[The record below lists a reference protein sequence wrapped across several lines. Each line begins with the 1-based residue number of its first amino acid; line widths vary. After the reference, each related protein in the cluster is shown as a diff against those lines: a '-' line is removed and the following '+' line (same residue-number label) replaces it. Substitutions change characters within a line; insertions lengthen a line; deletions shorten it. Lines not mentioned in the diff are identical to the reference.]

1 MPCQNIYE
9 VLEELDKII
18 ESSVKENNY
27 LGIFAYV
34 YRRTTAEVLKG
45 IENKSFDDNARMV
58 RMDVTFANLYLQAYQ
73 DYRMNRMISQSW
85 QTAFDAKNEELT
97 ILQHILLG
105 MNAHINL
112 DLAIAAST
120 IMEGSD
126 IHLLEEDFNRVND
139 VLAHIV
145 DELQKKTGRVSRF
158 LFLLDWAGKR
168 NDERFINFSMSK
180 AREQSWNSAV
190 SLWALQG
197 TARTDATYRLDSFV
211 NSLAQQMRSPSSG
224 LLRRLLRFIGY
235 FEEKNVSKIINSM
248 KE

>member
-18 ESSVKENNY
+18 ELSVKENNY

-45 IENKSFDDNARMV
+45 VENKSFDDNARMV

-73 DYRMNRMISQSW
+73 NYRMNRMISQSW

-112 DLAIAAST
+112 DLAIAASS

-126 IHLLEEDFNRVND
+126 IHLLEEDFNRVNV

-145 DELQKKTGRVSRF
+145 DELQRKTGKVSRF

-190 SLWALQG
+190 TLWSLNSSAK
-197 TARTDATYRLDSFV
+197 TDAIYRLDSAV
-211 NSLAQQMRSPSSG
+211 NTIAKQLRSPSSG
-224 LLRRLLRFIGY
+224 LLRRMLKFIGY
-235 FEEKNVSKIINSM
+235 FEEKSVSKIINAM

>member
-18 ESSVKENNY
+18 ESTVKENNY

-45 IENKSFDDNARMV
+45 VENKSFDDNARMV
-58 RMDVTFANLYLQAYQ
+58 RLDVTFANLYLQAYQ

-97 ILQHILLG
+97 ILQHIMLG

-120 IMEGSD
+120 VMEGAD
-126 IHLLEEDFNRVND
+126 IHLLKEDFNRVNV

-145 DELQKKTGRVSRF
+145 DELQKKTGKVSRF

-168 NDERFINFSMSK
+168 NDEKFIDFSMAK

-190 SLWALQG
+190 ALWSLDVN
-197 TARTDATYRLDSFV
+197 ARTEATYRLDTAV
-211 NSLAQQMRSPSSG
+211 NLLATQVRLPSSG

-235 FEEKNVSKIINSM
+235 FEEKSVSKIINAM